1 MIAPPQP
8 NKNVALQQTAD
19 VMSAMKGGKSPMDD
33 PQVQQA
39 RQQLMVLMQEEGVLP
54 HQIKELGRLAEMSI
68 YDRRAYAMFLKKLR
82 DFGLA
87 DAEDLRGDIDYGALL
102 IFATMAKLV

>member
-33 PQVQQA
+33 PKVQEA
-39 RQQLMVLMQEEGVLP
+39 RQAVMAAMQEADLQP
-54 HQIKELGRLAEMSI
+54 HQIKELARLAEMSI
-68 YDRRAYAMFLKKLR
+68 RDRRAYAMFLKKLR
-82 DFGLA
+82 DFGLS
-87 DAEDLRGDIDYGALL
+87 DAEDLRGDVDYGALL
-102 IFATMAKLV
+102 IFATMGKLV